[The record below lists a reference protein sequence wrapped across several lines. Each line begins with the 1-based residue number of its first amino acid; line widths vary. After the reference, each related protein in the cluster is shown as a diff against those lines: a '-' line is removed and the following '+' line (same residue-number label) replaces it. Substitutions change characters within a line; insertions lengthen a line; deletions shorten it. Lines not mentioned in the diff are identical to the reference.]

1 MKKSTNSKKKS
12 SSSTVV
18 NDGNKSYFVFKHGI
32 KIYPISVGSKFKIEA
47 DNNGELKT
55 FDKLI
60 SQKEINDSLA
70 KTVNWYYEKLN
81 EKK

>member
-1 MKKSTNSKKKS
+1 MNKSTNSKKKS

-32 KIYPISVGSKFKIEA
+32 KIYPISVGNKFQIHA
-47 DNNGELKT
+47 NNNGELKV
-55 FDKLI
+55 FEKLI
-60 SQKEINDSLA
+60 SQKEINESLA
-70 KTVNWYYEKLN
+70 KTVNWYYDKLN